1 MLTTFSSRAKAA
13 ALAAIVLFCAA
24 TPARTQPLETIRV
37 ASAADDDVTP
47 VLYAQKT
54 GMFAKAGLDVQ
65 LQRANNGAAIAA
77 AVAGGSV
84 DIGKSSLMALLAG
97 HERGLGF
104 VLVAPSG
111 LYTSEDPTAMLVVP
125 QNSPIHS
132 GADLTGKT
140 MPTTALRELME
151 IATQNWVD
159 RNGGRSDS
167 MKFIEMPGSS
177 FLPALEDGRVDAA
190 TALGPILQSIMR
202 TGKYRVVAHPMD
214 AIARRFLIAAWFAKG
229 DFASQHRSTIGRF
242 ASVLRTASLYTNTH
256 HDETVALFASYSGM
270 ETSTVLA
277 MRREVIAPALD
288 PKEIQPLIEVAAK
301 YNVIKKPFPAQE
313 LIFR

>member
-1 MLTTFSSRAKAA
+1 MPMTFSSKAKAA
-13 ALAAIVLFCAA
+13 ALAALFLLFA
-24 TPARTQPLETIRV
+24 TSPARTQPLETIRL

-47 VLYAQKT
+47 VLYAQKA
-54 GMFAKAGLDVQ
+54 GLFAKAGLDVQ
-65 LQRANNGAAIAA
+65 LQRANSGAAIAA

-104 VLVAPSG
+104 TLVAPSG

-125 QNSPIHS
+125 QNSPIRS
-132 GADLTGKT
+132 AADLTGKT

-202 TGKYRVVAHPMD
+202 TGKYRIVAHPMD
-214 AIARRFLIAAWFAKG
+214 AISRRFLIAAWFAKA
-229 DFASQHRSTIGRF
+229 DFAAQHRSAVERF
-242 ASVLRTASLYTNTH
+242 AGVLRAASLYTNTH

-270 ETSTVLA
+270 ATATVLS
-277 MRREVIAPALD
+277 MRRENIAPALD

-301 YNVIKKPFPAQE
+301 YNVIKKTFPAQD